1 MQKKKYHDK
10 TARPLSVLQPNQTV
24 RLQTDKGFDRKCIV
38 TGIAKTP
45 RSYIVQSGDKEY
57 RRNRRHLL
65 PVAESHKQGSEN
77 VVLNVPQ
84 NVKSSNKVID
94 QNQSAEKCA
103 QKVSKSVRISQPAAE
118 KTIVNIPTFSK
129 TERSVKTNV
138 SRSGRIVKP
147 NPKYGD

>member
-24 RLQTDKGFDRKCIV
+24 RLQTDKGFDRKGIV

-65 PVAESHKQGSEN
+65 PVSESYKQETEN
-77 VVLNVPQ
+77 VLNVPQ
-84 NVKSSNKVID
+84 NVTSSNKVID
-94 QNQSAEKCA
+94 QNQSAEKCVP
-103 QKVSKSVRISQPAAE
+103 KVSKSVRISQPAAE

-129 TERSVKTNV
+129 TEKSVKTNV

>member
-1 MQKKKYHDK
+1 MYKNRMQKKKYHDK

-24 RLQTDKGFDRKCIV
+24 RLQTDKSFDRKGIV

-57 RRNRRHLL
+57 RRNMRHLL
-65 PVAESHKQGSEN
+65 PV
-77 VVLNVPQ
+77 PQ
-84 NVKSSNKVID
+84 NVTSSNKVID
-94 QNQSAEKCA
+94 QNQSAEKNV
-103 QKVSKSVRISQPAAE
+103 QKVSKSVRIFQPAAE

-129 TERSVKTNV
+129 TEQSVKTNV

>member
-10 TARPLSVLQPNQTV
+10 TAPPLSVLQPNQTV
-24 RLQTDKGFDRKCIV
+24 RLQTEKGFDRKGIV

-65 PVAESHKQGSEN
+65 PVVESYKQGSEN

-94 QNQSAEKCA
+94 QNQSAEKCV
-103 QKVSKSVRISQPAAE
+103 QKISKSVRISQPATE
-118 KTIVNIPTFSK
+118 KNHREHSYIQ
-129 TERSVKTNV
+129 
-138 SRSGRIVKP
+138 
-147 NPKYGD
+147 